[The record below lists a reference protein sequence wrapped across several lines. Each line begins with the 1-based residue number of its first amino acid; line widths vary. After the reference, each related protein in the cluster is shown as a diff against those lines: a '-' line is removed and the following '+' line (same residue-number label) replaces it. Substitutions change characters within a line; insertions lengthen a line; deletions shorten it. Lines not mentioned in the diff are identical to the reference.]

1 METGARRSN
10 YAILLDIVT
19 AIAIIVS
26 MALIARGFGV
36 GWLLGAAAFLTR
48 LLFRLSMAHKKSVIA
63 AGDQDKA

>member
-1 METGARRSN
+1 MKRPN
-10 YAILLDIVT
+10 YAVMLDIAT
-19 AIAIIVS
+19 FIAIIAS